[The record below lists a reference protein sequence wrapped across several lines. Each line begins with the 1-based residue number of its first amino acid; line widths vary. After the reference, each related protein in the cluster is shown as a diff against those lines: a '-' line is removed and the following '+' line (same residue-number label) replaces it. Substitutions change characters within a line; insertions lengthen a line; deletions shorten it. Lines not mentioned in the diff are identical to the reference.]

1 MTTFQTREEYHRTGT
16 PEITGAFTVGYR
28 DLVDAVKALALAT
41 GGPKSMPILRAALVT
56 VSDEEAIMGTFDYE
70 VSVTVRL
77 SAEDT
82 VPGVMLVDV
91 PSLTKVLS
99 AAGKGTTKAIMDRSR
114 VTVTVAD
121 GIPTVSFSGYAVPLC
136 DSVAAVDQYPSTPA
150 TSPAT
155 HTVDRAAFTALVS
168 RVIVAASTDTNYPIL
183 TGIHAAI
190 ARDEITLTA
199 TDRFRLAAGTV
210 RAINGD
216 TVTSAVIPA
225 AVLAKVLAHM
235 HAPHIDLGISY
246 AAGTVWATIS
256 DGTTVVRVH
265 TIDGEYPRVCVPGG
279 ILSRIMEQIPER
291 EVTVSRAALLK
302 AATVAAAL
310 SAATTSAREPL
321 TITVDA
327 DTLTVAPATKG
338 DSDKVKAPAL
348 PATVE
353 GNTAR
358 WVAGANP
365 AYFLAAI
372 GTLVGDKVTLS
383 LMGPERPMVLTDAGG
398 FHTFKHVI
406 MPARF

>member
-1 MTTFQTREEYHRTGT
+1 MTTFQTRDEYHRTGT

-91 PSLTKVLS
+91 QSLTKVLS

-136 DSVAAVDQYPSTPA
+136 DSVAAVDKYPSTPA

-168 RVIVAASTDTNYPIL
+168 RVIVAASTDTNVSIL
-183 TGIHAAI
+183 TGVHAAI

-246 AAGTVWATIS
+246 AAGTGWATIS

-265 TIDGEYPRVCVPGG
+265 TIDGEYPRRVV
-279 ILSRIMEQIPER
+279 SRIMEQIPER

-338 DSDKVKAPAL
+338 DRDKVKAPAL

-358 WVAGANP
+358 WVTGVNP

-383 LMGPERPMVLTDAGG
+383 LAGPERPMFLTDAGG
-398 FHTFKHVI
+398 FPTFKHVV
-406 MPARF
+406 MPVSF

>member
-1 MTTFQTREEYHRTGT
+1 MTTFQTRDEYHRTGT

-41 GGPKSMPILRAALVT
+41 GGPKPMPILRAALVT

-91 PSLTKVLS
+91 PSLTKVIS

-235 HAPHIDLGISY
+235 HAPHIDLGISD

-265 TIDGEYPRVCVPGG
+265 TIDGEYPRRVV
-279 ILSRIMEQIPER
+279 SRIMEQIPER

-338 DSDKVKAPAL
+338 DRDKVKAPAL

-358 WVAGANP
+358 WVAGVNP

-383 LMGPERPMVLTDAGG
+383 LTGPERPMFLTDAGG
-398 FHTFKHVI
+398 FPTFKHVV
-406 MPARF
+406 MPVRF